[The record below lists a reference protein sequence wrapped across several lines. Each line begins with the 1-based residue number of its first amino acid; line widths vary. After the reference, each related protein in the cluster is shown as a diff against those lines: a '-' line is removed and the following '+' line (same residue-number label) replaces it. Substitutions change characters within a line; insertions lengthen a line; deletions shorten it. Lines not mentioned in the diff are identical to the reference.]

1 VSDKFHP
8 KKVQPDF
15 SKLRKGAKVRLADGR
30 TLALAGLYLSATGPV
45 FMVKESPTHP
55 TSQNVEVELIS
66 EIVED

>member
-1 VSDKFHP
+1 MSEKFHP

-30 TLALAGLYLSATGPV
+30 TLALVGLYLSASGPTL
-45 FMVKESPTHP
+45 MVKEHPSHP
-55 TSQNVEVELIS
+55 TSQNVDVEQLS